1 MQIPSL
7 LSSYVF
13 YLSQEAVHRGPS
25 RSARTTSSSYEILVA
40 ELENFVEV
48 FDQER
53 RHLRRTVGVHE
64 DLDARY

>member
-7 LSSYVF
+7 LSSYVL
-13 YLSQEAVHRGPS
+13 YLSQAAVHWGPS

-48 FDQER
+48 FDQEGRHPR
-53 RHLRRTVGVHE
+53 RAVGVHE
-64 DLDARY
+64 DLDARD